1 MAVYRRHDYFRR
13 STVNKKRAVRRQPTR
28 LKTKTTQGDYNMT
41 DKEYKD
47 REERLYKAIQAISEK
62 ALCVASGGRTL
73 VDGAY
78 KNETEAFRY
87 RKHLNNA
94 EYGFED
100 LFNLVGELGKIL
112 EELEEEYEEEETQ

>member
-1 MAVYRRHDYFRR
+1 
-13 STVNKKRAVRRQPTR
+13 
-28 LKTKTTQGDYNMT
+28 MT
-41 DKEYKD
+41 DQEYKD
-47 REERLYKAIQAISEK
+47 REERLYKAIHAISEK
-62 ALCVASGGRTL
+62 ALCVSSGGRTL

-100 LFNLVGELGKIL
+100 LFNLIGELGRVL
-112 EELEEEYEEEETQ
+112 EELEEEYTEEGKNNGYFIQHQ

>member
-1 MAVYRRHDYFRR
+1 
-13 STVNKKRAVRRQPTR
+13 
-28 LKTKTTQGDYNMT
+28 MT

-47 REERLYKAIQAISEK
+47 REERLYEAIQAISEK
-62 ALCVASGGRTL
+62 ALCVSSGGRTL

-100 LFNLVGELGKIL
+100 LFNLISEFGKII
-112 EELEEEYEEEETQ
+112 EELEEEYEEEDRK